1 MLMLLLVICKMVCSH
16 KIKITRLDAE
26 GLTYFT
32 EMPPTGR
39 YYILVFTS
47 NDLLDQS
54 GTSQSALQS
63 SVDILQ
69 KFPKGTVTPIVMHP
83 LTSRFEWTD
92 LPAGVKTFAEMR
104 TYGVSKKEDVYQVL
118 GVSKDDGVVAVVR
131 PDGYVGMMA
140 PLSKTRDVEDYLRG
154 CLVTI

>member
-1 MLMLLLVICKMVCSH
+1 
-16 KIKITRLDAE
+16 
-26 GLTYFT
+26 
-32 EMPPTGR
+32 MPPTGR

-47 NDLLDQS
+47 NDLLDKF

-63 SVDILQ
+63 SVDTLQ
-69 KFPKGTVTPIVMHP
+69 KFPKGTVNLIVMHP
-83 LTSRFEWTD
+83 LTSRFEWSD

-104 TYGVSKKEDVYQVL
+104 TYGVSKKEDVYEVL

-140 PLSKTRDVEDYLRG
+140 VLSQMNNVEDYLGG
-154 CLVTI
+154 CLVSI